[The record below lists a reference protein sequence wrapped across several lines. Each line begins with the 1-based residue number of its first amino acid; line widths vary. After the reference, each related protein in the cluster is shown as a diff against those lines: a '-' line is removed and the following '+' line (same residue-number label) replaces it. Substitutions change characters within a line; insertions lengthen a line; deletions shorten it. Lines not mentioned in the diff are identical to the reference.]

1 MSRTFVARNGE
12 NMPTVKTR
20 TSHRAT
26 ELESLDLHDL
36 PDVTALLARLLDERI
51 PLTLMADL
59 ASPHGP
65 RSAEILEWERG
76 E

>member
-1 MSRTFVARNGE
+1 MVRSFVARNGE
-12 NMPTVKTR
+12 NMSTVEIR
-20 TSHRAT
+20 TPHRAT
-26 ELESLDLHDL
+26 ELDSLDLHDL

-59 ASPHGP
+59 ANPQGP
-65 RSAEILEWERG
+65 RSADILEWERG